1 MKKIEVGHNIRVLN
15 GNDNYTGV
23 VIKINDYMD
32 NEYLKYVDIRLY
44 DAMNKQEVKIVS
56 STPNYVDGDFSLIFL
71 GEVDEKHVK
80 RLQGAHKEN
89 HGVPGKLKPN
99 KFYPAGLEVYVKTK
113 KDWFKLLKTTAK
125 MAFFEGGRCALS
137 NITNIRRAK

>member
-44 DAMNKQEVKIVS
+44 DNTNKQEVKICS

-80 RLQGAHKEN
+80 RLQRSHKEN
-89 HGVPGKLKPN
+89 HGVPGKLEPN

-137 NITNIRRAK
+137 NITNIRRKK